1 MGMDL
6 DVFNAAKEGKID
18 VLRGHDRQHL
28 NQILTS
34 TRNTVLH
41 VYIAY
46 ASTPKLVKPK
56 EEAPIKPTRFVEDI
70 LQICPTLLWQQNESG
85 ETALHM
91 AAKHGLAEIMRLMN
105 VLKRNGGASG
115 HRILSENNHDGQKLK
130 ENKGGEVTE
139 TKKNIRESHLI
150 VATLVATV
158 TFAAGITMPGG
169 YYQSSDQG
177 NAMSNVSQ
185 QNVTGPALARVMDQ
199 LRVMQF

>member
-1 MGMDL
+1 MDRTTWTDQTPSASVEVVDQEAAATDVPILMGMDL

-70 LQICPTLLWQQNESG
+70 LQICPTLLWQQNESDASH
-85 ETALHM
+85 ECFE
-91 AAKHGLAEIMRLMN
+91 KEWWSIRPSN
-105 VLKRNGGASG
+105 SKR
-115 HRILSENNHDGQKLK
+115 K
-130 ENKGGEVTE
+130 
-139 TKKNIRESHLI
+139 
-150 VATLVATV
+150 
-158 TFAAGITMPGG
+158 
-169 YYQSSDQG
+169 
-177 NAMSNVSQ
+177 
-185 QNVTGPALARVMDQ
+185 
-199 LRVMQF
+199 